1 MDRPRTDKPKGTN
14 RRKAVAVPVSA
25 NGHVERGFS
34 AKSPALAKGKPAES
48 ALDIPPELAALHRL
62 RQVKVRPERDLTL
75 TKPFASEEVA
85 LRKLRRANGGLVEAW
100 ASVAPGD
107 LADQIALRGVSAGVA
122 TLAVTN
128 ASARYQLDRW
138 LRSGGERELIRACR
152 APIRKVKVVIEQA
165 ETRATS

>member
-1 MDRPRTDKPKGTN
+1 MDRPRADKPKGIN
-14 RRKAVAVPVSA
+14 RRKVVTVPVSA
-25 NGHVERGFS
+25 SGHVEKGFS
-34 AKSPALAKGKPAES
+34 AKPAVSAKGKPAGNI
-48 ALDIPPELAALHRL
+48 LDVPPELAALHRL

-152 APIRKVKVVIEQA
+152 APIRKVKVVIEQT
-165 ETRATS
+165 ENRAAN

>member
-1 MDRPRTDKPKGTN
+1 MDRSRADKPKDTN
-14 RRKAVAVPVSA
+14 RRKAVAVSVSA
-25 NGHVERGFS
+25 SDGGEKGFS
-34 AKSPALAKGKPAES
+34 SKSPASAKGKPAENV
-48 ALDIPPELAALHRL
+48 LDIPLELAALHRL

-100 ASVAPGD
+100 ASVAPED
-107 LADQIALRGVSAGVA
+107 LADQVALRGVSAGVA

-152 APIRKVKVVIEQA
+152 APIRKVKVVIEQT
-165 ETRATS
+165 ENRAAN